1 MSARG
6 WGHHHRFFVEPSAIE
21 DQSVRFTRDQSH
33 QLIRVLRVG
42 QNEPV
47 IALTGDGVEHLVQ
60 IVDAS
65 PRACFGTILDSRDSA
80 DHPVLTITLY
90 QALLPRERFEQ
101 ALSRST
107 ETGISGF
114 VPIRT
119 QRTVAKI
126 DERDW
131 PGRSERLTA
140 IAREAAEQS
149 ERARVP
155 QIGPPTTLP
164 SAIDLAVQSGVALV
178 AWERGKTSITR
189 HELARV
195 ANGSEGV
202 VSVFIGPEGGFT
214 EDEITLAASR
224 GAMLVWLGPRI
235 LRAETAGPILT
246 ALLLHEAGDMGIR
259 P

>member
-1 MSARG
+1 VSAQG

-21 DQSVRFTRDQSH
+21 GQTVRFTRDQSH
-33 QLIRVLRVG
+33 QLTRVLRIG
-42 QNEPV
+42 EDEPV
-47 IALTGDGVEHLVQ
+47 IVLTGDRLEHLVQ

-65 PRACFGTILDSRDSA
+65 PKACLGAILDSRDSA
-80 DHPVLTITLY
+80 DHPGPTITLY
-90 QALLPRERFEQ
+90 QAFLPRERFEQ
-101 ALSRST
+101 ALSKST
-107 ETGISGF
+107 EIGISGF

-131 PGRSERLTA
+131 PGRSERLTS

-155 QIGPPTTLP
+155 QIGPPMSFP

-178 AWERGKTSITR
+178 ACERGKTSITR
-189 HELARV
+189 DELARV
-195 ANGSEGV
+195 ANGLEGV
-202 VSVFIGPEGGFT
+202 SLFIGPEGGFT
-214 EDEITLAASR
+214 EEEIALAASR